1 MKSAVIVCAG
11 NSTRFSKGMNK
22 VLYPLGGKK
31 VFSYSLE
38 IFKKLNFDLIL
49 LVVKKEEEEFFKDE
63 ISENVRIV
71 YGGVRRQ
78 DSVLNAIDLIPQNS
92 PVLIHD
98 GARPFL
104 TERLVEEVLSKI
116 RPGRCVVPAIKSEDT
131 IRIENNGRYS
141 LFDRNR
147 VFRIQTPQG
156 CIAGELSQLYRRF
169 AHLDLSDDAAAFELA
184 NLEVEIV
191 EGDKKNLKITT
202 YEDVKVLETM
212 MKIAP

>member
-11 NSTRFSKGMNK
+11 NSTRFSRGMNK
-22 VLYPLGGKK
+22 VLYPLGGKR
-31 VFSYSLE
+31 VFSYSLD
-38 IFKKLNFDLIL
+38 IFKKLNFDLII
-49 LVVKKEEEEFFKDE
+49 LVVKREEEEFFKEE
-63 ISENVRIV
+63 ISENIKIA
-71 YGGVRRQ
+71 YGGSRRQ

-104 TERLVEEVLSKI
+104 TERLVEEVFSKI
-116 RPGRCVVPAIKSEDT
+116 RPGRCIVPAIKSEDT
-131 IRIENNGRYS
+131 IRIENGGKYA

-156 CIAGELSQLYRRF
+156 CVAGELSQLYKRF
-169 AHLDLSDDAAAFELA
+169 SHLDLLDDAAAFELA

-191 EGDKKNLKITT
+191 EGEKRNLKITT
-202 YEDVKVLETM
+202 YEDVKMLEAM
-212 MKIAP
+212 MKIGS